1 MHFRVKKL
9 NLDIFT
15 HVTSVKTLPQD
26 LTITLRQREITHLPK
41 QWFLENLL
49 FPSTEREGDYDLLYQ
64 NLLSKYNL

>member
-15 HVTSVKTLPQD
+15 HVTSVKNLSQ
-26 LTITLRQREITHLPK
+26 ITHLPK